1 MSVNTSVST
10 QRDTMT
16 QSNPEPKPQLSKP
29 RSKLIL
35 PNKDEDRDSSSQ
47 LLNSSPLG
55 LNSRQESLTVS
66 VANAPINIKPYS
78 TQYEDGWGISKGF
91 YAKLCPKGRGFDLI
105 ELQCMMPSACD
116 TSHIVAWNFA
126 GS

>member
-1 MSVNTSVST
+1 MSVNASMSA

-16 QSNPEPKPQLSKP
+16 QSNPEPEPQL
-29 RSKLIL
+29 SKLIL

-66 VANAPINIKPYS
+66 VMHLSILSPTPPS
-78 TQYEDGWGISKGF
+78 TGMGGALARDFMLNYVPRVGHL
-91 YAKLCPKGRGFDLI
+91 A
-105 ELQCMMPSACD
+105 
-116 TSHIVAWNFA
+116 
-126 GS
+126 

>member
-1 MSVNTSVST
+1 MSVNTSMSA
-10 QRDTMT
+10 QRDTVT
-16 QSNPEPKPQLSKP
+16 QSEPEPQL
-29 RSKLIL
+29 SKLIL

-66 VANAPINIKPYS
+66 VMHLSILSPTPPM
-78 TQYEDGWGISKGF
+78 QYGDGWGISKGF
-91 YAKLCPKGRGFDLI
+91 YAKLCPKSRAFGLI
-105 ELQCMMPSACD
+105 ELQCMMPSAWN